1 MVKNYVMVT
10 NLDFKKKKKKR
21 MTNFAQEADI
31 TKIIIL
37 HQLLLSETSHRRG
50 RYNFLLSTNIN
61 LLEFY
66 QFGQQKKTNLYI
78 FFSFLTIKFILY
90 FQKSVI
96 VVDGISNLRK
106 KLNEW
111 NFPFSQCTFHKRQ
124 GLLRELILMFIV
136 TVTKTIQI

>member
-1 MVKNYVMVT
+1 LVWLRLQNFLNTIPVT
-10 NLDFKKKKKKR
+10 FNGKELCHGYKFGLQKKKKKKR

-66 QFGQQKKTNLYI
+66 
-78 FFSFLTIKFILY
+78 
-90 FQKSVI
+90 
-96 VVDGISNLRK
+96 
-106 KLNEW
+106 
-111 NFPFSQCTFHKRQ
+111 
-124 GLLRELILMFIV
+124 
-136 TVTKTIQI
+136 